1 MSIRV
6 EFYGIPRQ
14 RAGVEVTEVEAATLS
29 EVFRQLREKLPAF
42 AEACLNEEGL
52 QPTYMANIN
61 GESFTSDPEMPLHS
75 GDTVMILSADA
86 GG

>member
-14 RAGVEVTEVEAATLS
+14 RAGVEVIELEAASLGN
-29 EVFRQLREKLPAF
+29 VFQQLREKLPTF
-42 AEACLNEEGL
+42 AKACLDEEGL
-52 QPTYMANIN
+52 QPTFMANIN
-61 GESFTSDPEMPLHS
+61 GESFTTDPQTPLHP
-75 GDTVMILSADA
+75 GDIVMILSADA